1 MRGTRRAHAHQ
12 TRNPLGCLTFVAP
25 PADAGWL
32 WPADRAPDARRFVAD
47 LVLGAPDV
55 SHVVVSV
62 AAEAAVPAGAD
73 ADSLAP
79 FLILACDGLWEV
91 LSSEEAVDL
100 AAHHLREARFCTP
113 RDVAALKADGGSS
126 DCHAPVGAARRL
138 VDLALKLGS
147 SDNITAVVVL
157 LAS

>member
-1 MRGTRRAHAHQ
+1 M
-12 TRNPLGCLTFVAP
+12 
-25 PADAGWL
+25 
-32 WPADRAPDARRFVAD
+32 
-47 LVLGAPDV
+47 LGAPDV

-113 RDVAALKADGGSS
+113 RDVAALKADGGGS